1 MELEVLVDE
10 LMHQLRRRPY
20 ATLACVL
27 GVGWLLGR
35 TVPLRGVVALAG
47 VGARAALASTLD
59 SAVRGGV
66 RGR

>member
-1 MELEVLVDE
+1 MELEKLVDE
-10 LMHQLRRRPY
+10 LIGQLRRRPY

-27 GVGWLLGR
+27 GVGWLVGR
-35 TVPLRGVVALAG
+35 TLPLRGVVALAG

-59 SAVRGGV
+59 NAVRGSV